1 VHDIVPTH
9 LHVDQGDAP
18 RLAWTVT
25 TKTTAAVSIFQPAFR
40 NVNRI
45 AITKVESNK
54 IQCETAAVIT
64 YKALDTFRFIVGSP
78 PYMTNVSLQ
87 LRSPSKDPTYDRPEN
102 PLVFMRVGNNHWCH
116 SQCQALSLYDASQ
129 GSGSSTSLPTQ
140 CPVIKQLPTFHAAV
154 PSTSTMI
161 SLAAQLGTEISPAQ
175 KTPLSLRPSLSIG
188 THQVVMFPR
197 K

>member
-1 VHDIVPTH
+1 MHDIVPTH

-116 SQCQALSLYDASQ
+116 SQCQALSLYPSVLVLLFET
-129 GSGSSTSLPTQ
+129 SGKMLTYLIESS
-140 CPVIKQLPTFHAAV
+140 IKLNQYF
-154 PSTSTMI
+154 
-161 SLAAQLGTEISPAQ
+161 
-175 KTPLSLRPSLSIG
+175 SLRYLRGRRQYVAPAKLTTSG
-188 THQVVMFPR
+188 ERHYQFCR
-197 K
+197 DKAAAEGAR